1 MPGFELLGKE
11 EKKEILKLFKFQGSP
26 KKSIFSNAKN
36 VKKFENEFSKYIGSK
51 YAVMVSSGTA
61 AIKTALVA
69 AGIKHGDEVITQ
81 CFNFIAVVEAIIDVG
96 AKPVITEINETLN
109 MCPEDLKR
117 KITKKTKAI
126 IPVHMLGVSAEI
138 DKIKKIATKN
148 NLIVLDDNCE
158 ALGAKWKNDM
168 LGNQFDMCCWSFDG
182 GKTITTGEGG
192 MVTTN
197 NKKFYKLCKEY
208 KDHGHQNN
216 PKFPRGRD
224 SHRIPGFNFRS
235 TELNACIG
243 IAQLKKIDKILKK
256 NLQFYLM
263 YENMLKNFDQIQI
276 RQIPTKSSPL
286 GDCIIFSFPKIE
298 QTRKFVRLLKIN
310 NLPTKNLPDA
320 IEWHFSIYWD
330 HIFKLFNIK
339 KNKLRNM
346 FKKSQKILFSSVA
359 IPIYVNDS
367 KKKVQKKINIV
378 SKLIQESL

>member
-1 MPGFELLGKE
+1 MFEE
-11 EKKEILKLFKFQGSP
+11 NFAKF
-26 KKSIFSNAKN
+26 
-36 VKKFENEFSKYIGSK
+36 VGSK
-51 YAVMVSSGTA
+51 YSIMVSSGTA
-61 AIKTALVA
+61 AIKTALIA
-69 AGIKHGDEVITQ
+69 AGVRAGDEVITQ
-81 CFNFIAVVEAIIDVG
+81 CFNFIAVVEAIIDIG
-96 AKPVITEINETLN
+96 AKPIITEINQSLN
-109 MCPEDLKR
+109 MCPIDLER
-117 KITKKTKAI
+117 KITKKTKVI
-126 IPVHMLGVSAEI
+126 MPVHMLGVSAEI
-138 DKIKKIATKN
+138 DKIKKIAQNYKIT
-148 NLIVLDDNCE
+148 VVDDNCE
-158 ALGAKWKNDM
+158 ALGAKWKNNM

-192 MVTTN
+192 MITTN

-224 SHRIPGFNFRS
+224 THRIPGFNFRS
-235 TELNACIG
+235 TELNASIG

-263 YENMLKNFDQIQI
+263 YEKMLKNFDQIQL
-276 RQIPTKSSPL
+276 RQIPTKSLPL

-330 HIFKLFNIK
+330 HIFKIFNIK
-339 KNKLRNM
+339 KNKLKNM

-359 IPIYVNDS
+359 IPIYVTDS

-378 SKLIQESL
+378 SKLIYDSL

>member
-11 EKKEILKLFKFQGSP
+11 EKREILKLFKFQGSP

-36 VKKFENEFSKYIGSK
+36 VKKFEYEFSKYVGSK

-69 AGIKHGDEVITQ
+69 AGVKRGDEVITQ

-96 AKPVITEINETLN
+96 AKPVITEIDETLN

-117 KITKKTKAI
+117 KITKKTKVI

-138 DKIKKIATKN
+138 EKIKKIATKN

-158 ALGAKWKNDM
+158 ALGAKWKNNM

-192 MVTTN
+192 MITTN
-197 NKKFYKLCKEY
+197 SKKFYELCKEY

-216 PKFPRGRD
+216 PKLPRGRD
-224 SHRIPGFNFRS
+224 THRIPGFNFRS
-235 TELNACIG
+235 TELNASIG
-243 IAQLKKIDKILKK
+243 IAQLKKINKIVKK
-256 NLQFYLM
+256 NSQFYFM
-263 YENMLKNFDQIQI
+263 YEKMLKNFDQIQL
-276 RQIPTKSSPL
+276 RKIPNKSLPL

-298 QTRKFVRLLKIN
+298 QNKKFVKLLKSN

-339 KNKLRNM
+339 KNKLKNM
-346 FKKSQKILFSSVA
+346 FKKSQNILFRSVA
-359 IPIYVNDS
+359 IPIYVTDS
-367 KKKVQKKINIV
+367 KKKVQKKINII
-378 SKLIQESL
+378 SKLIHESL

>member
-1 MPGFELLGKE
+1 
-11 EKKEILKLFKFQGSP
+11 
-26 KKSIFSNAKN
+26 
-36 VKKFENEFSKYIGSK
+36 
-51 YAVMVSSGTA
+51 MVSSGTA
-61 AIKTALVA
+61 AIKTALIA
-69 AGIKHGDEVITQ
+69 AGVKHGDEVITQ
-81 CFNFIAVVEAIIDVG
+81 CFNFIAVVEAIIDIG
-96 AKPVITEINETLN
+96 AKPIITEINETLN

-117 KITKKTKAI
+117 KITKKTKVI

-158 ALGAKWKNDM
+158 ALGAKWKNNM

-192 MVTTN
+192 MITTN
-197 NKKFYKLCKEY
+197 SKKFYELCKEY

-216 PKFPRGRD
+216 SKLPRGRD
-224 SHRIPGFNFRS
+224 THRIPGFNFRS
-235 TELNACIG
+235 TELNASIG

-256 NLQFYLM
+256 NSQYYSM
-263 YENMLKNFDQIQI
+263 YEKMLKNLDQIQL
-276 RQIPTKSSPL
+276 RKIPNKSLPL

-298 QTRKFVRLLKIN
+298 QNKKFVKLLKSN

-339 KNKLRNM
+339 KNKLKNM
-346 FKKSQKILFSSVA
+346 FKKSQKILFRSVA
-359 IPIYVNDS
+359 IPIYVTDS
-367 KKKVQKKINIV
+367 KKKVQKKINII
-378 SKLIQESL
+378 SKLIHESL

>member
-11 EKKEILKLFKFQGSP
+11 EKKEILKLFEFQGSP

-36 VKKFENEFSKYIGSK
+36 VKKFEYEFSKYVGSK

-69 AGIKHGDEVITQ
+69 AGVKHGDEVITQ
-81 CFNFIAVVEAIIDVG
+81 CFNFIAVVEAIIDIG
-96 AKPVITEINETLN
+96 AKPIITEINETLN

-117 KITKKTKAI
+117 KITKKTKVI

-158 ALGAKWKNDM
+158 ALGAKWKNNM

-192 MVTTN
+192 MITTN
-197 NKKFYKLCKEY
+197 SKKFYELCKEY

-216 PKFPRGRD
+216 SKLPRGRD
-224 SHRIPGFNFRS
+224 THRIPGFNFRS
-235 TELNACIG
+235 TELNASIG

-256 NLQFYLM
+256 NSQYYSM
-263 YENMLKNFDQIQI
+263 YEKMLKNLDQIQL
-276 RQIPTKSSPL
+276 RKIPNKSLPL

-298 QTRKFVRLLKIN
+298 QNKKFVKLLKSN

-339 KNKLRNM
+339 KNKLKNM
-346 FKKSQKILFSSVA
+346 FKKSQKILFRSVA
-359 IPIYVNDS
+359 IPIYVTDS
-367 KKKVQKKINIV
+367 KKKVQKKINII
-378 SKLIQESL
+378 SKLIHESL

>member
-11 EKKEILKLFKFQGSP
+11 EKKEILKLFNFKGIP
-26 KKSIFSNAKN
+26 KKSIFSNSSKVKMFEENFAKF
-36 VKKFENEFSKYIGSK
+36 VGSK
-51 YAVMVSSGTA
+51 YSIMVSSGTA
-61 AIKTALVA
+61 AIKTALIA
-69 AGIKHGDEVITQ
+69 AGVKHGDEVITQ

-117 KITKKTKAI
+117 KITKKTKVI

-158 ALGAKWKNDM
+158 ALGAKWKNNM

-192 MVTTN
+192 MITTN
-197 NKKFYKLCKEY
+197 SKKFYELCKEY

-216 PKFPRGRD
+216 SKLPRGRD
-224 SHRIPGFNFRS
+224 THRIPGFNFRS
-235 TELNACIG
+235 TELNASIG

-256 NLQFYLM
+256 NSQYYSM
-263 YENMLKNFDQIQI
+263 YEKMLKNLDQIQL
-276 RQIPTKSSPL
+276 RKIPNKSLPL

-298 QTRKFVRLLKIN
+298 QNKKFVKLLKSN

-339 KNKLRNM
+339 KNKLKNM
-346 FKKSQKILFSSVA
+346 FKKSQKILFRSVA
-359 IPIYVNDS
+359 IPIYVTDS
-367 KKKVQKKINIV
+367 KKKVQKKINII
-378 SKLIQESL
+378 SKLIHESL

>member
-11 EKKEILKLFKFQGSP
+11 EKKEILKLFNFKGIP
-26 KKSIFSNAKN
+26 KKNIFSNSSKVKMFEENFAKF
-36 VKKFENEFSKYIGSK
+36 VGSK
-51 YAVMVSSGTA
+51 YSIMVSSGTA
-61 AIKTALVA
+61 AIKTALIA
-69 AGIKHGDEVITQ
+69 AGVKHGDEVITQ
-81 CFNFIAVVEAIIDVG
+81 CFNFIAVVEAIIDIG
-96 AKPVITEINETLN
+96 AKPIITEINETLN

-117 KITKKTKAI
+117 KITKKTKVI

-158 ALGAKWKNDM
+158 ALGAKWKNNM

-192 MVTTN
+192 MITTN
-197 NKKFYKLCKEY
+197 SKKFYELCKEY

-216 PKFPRGRD
+216 SKLPRGRD
-224 SHRIPGFNFRS
+224 THRIPGFNFRS
-235 TELNACIG
+235 TELNASIG

-256 NLQFYLM
+256 NSQYYSM
-263 YENMLKNFDQIQI
+263 YEKMLKNLDQIQL
-276 RQIPTKSSPL
+276 RKIPNKSLPL

-298 QTRKFVRLLKIN
+298 QNKKFVKLLKSN

-339 KNKLRNM
+339 KNKLKNM
-346 FKKSQKILFSSVA
+346 FKKSQKILFRSVA
-359 IPIYVNDS
+359 IPIYVTDS
-367 KKKVQKKINIV
+367 KKKVQKKINII
-378 SKLIQESL
+378 SKLIHESL